1 MASGVCST
9 DRAWVTGLVSIGC
22 AGVDAANVIR
32 IGSTGVRSTYGL
44 PSSERRRRCA
54 RGATHRTSDGATV
67 LNVYSGHSPVSI
79 QEATS
84 LDRLRLRQCVGL
96 LRQAGE
102 PPIDALLLFRRKEM
116 RVQRSAAFAFAGSVL
131 IDL

>member
-1 MASGVCST
+1 S
-9 DRAWVTGLVSIGC
+9 LY
-22 AGVDAANVIR
+22 AGELIER
-32 IGSTGVRSTYGL
+32 IGAHRQEFEAAVSLSSTA
-44 PSSERRRRCA
+44 ECRRRCA

-84 LDRLRLRQCVGL
+84 LDGLRLRQRVGL

-102 PPIDALLLFRRKEM
+102 PPIDALLLLGRKEM
-116 RVQRSAAFAFAGSVL
+116 RV
-131 IDL
+131 